1 LYARVSRVDA
11 LSTSPRRRASFEFD
25 CIDADYVDG
34 VGDQLLEGFRGDETK
49 PFALLRVVTTPA
61 RFRAFAGALPEPGNW
76 FYLQIE
82 PKGIGSPTWHAQLT
96 ADGYSTLARGI
107 TKYARRLDAPD
118 DTPRYPRRQPHS
130 LGADVASRVALPSS
144 LVAACAAFP
153 KRALRKAIFQILK
166 TMPPA
171 TSVMVR
177 DVGQANFI
185 SFCDRHGRSLLHYDV
200 GFPIAFNGHTAPPS
214 FDIDISERPP
224 IILSHW
230 DWDHLHAAFRLPHL
244 LDCQWIV
251 PNQRLGPGAARLAR
265 KLAAKGNLLVWP
277 ANTRRQFRFGEVSQ
291 SQGPPGDLND
301 TGLTALVALVSGRR
315 SLLTGDADYTYLRHA
330 HARHVH
336 HLVATHHG
344 ARFQTSVALIPAPR
358 NANSKL
364 LISYGTRNVYRH
376 PHPEALRKYL
386 RAGWTSRITTA
397 GRRGIARR
405 GDRVIN

>member
-1 LYARVSRVDA
+1 
-11 LSTSPRRRASFEFD
+11 
-25 CIDADYVDG
+25 
-34 VGDQLLEGFRGDETK
+34 
-49 PFALLRVVTTPA
+49 
-61 RFRAFAGALPEPGNW
+61 
-76 FYLQIE
+76 
-82 PKGIGSPTWHAQLT
+82 
-96 ADGYSTLARGI
+96 
-107 TKYARRLDAPD
+107 
-118 DTPRYPRRQPHS
+118 
-130 LGADVASRVALPSS
+130 
-144 LVAACAAFP
+144 
-153 KRALRKAIFQILK
+153 
-166 TMPPA
+166 
-171 TSVMVR
+171 
-177 DVGQANFI
+177 
-185 SFCDRHGRSLLHYDV
+185 
-200 GFPIAFNGHTAPPS
+200 
-214 FDIDISERPP
+214 
-224 IILSHW
+224 
-230 DWDHLHAAFRLPHL
+230 
-244 LDCQWIV
+244 
-251 PNQRLGPGAARLAR
+251 LGPGAARLAR